1 MFAHVFDSKLLP
13 LLKENLHKFP
23 SVKVSEWEGE
33 FSEFSTESLDDH
45 NRLINILY
53 RKDFLKRSIGDLIE
67 SLEEWEDEFEFR
79 FNHNERKTIEATKE
93 MIKLTKE
100 WLESE

>member
-1 MFAHVFDSKLLP
+1 MFAHGFDSKLLP
-13 LLKENLHKFP
+13 ILKEHLHKFP
-23 SVKVSEWEGE
+23 SVKVSEWDEE
-33 FSEFSTESLDDH
+33 FSEFSTENLDDH

-53 RKDFLKRSIGDLIE
+53 RKDFLKSSIEDLIE
-67 SLEEWEDEFEFR
+67 NLEEWEDEFEIR
-79 FNHNERKTIEATKE
+79 FNHDERKTIKATKE